1 PRPARAGT
9 QCSIGMGVGWR
20 LRECPPAPE
29 QEEARVRR
37 RRRSEEEEEE
47 EEEERERERESGAWS
62 EKAAGPTRDA
72 GKNTHGLLGP
82 RAGRARHL
90 EARAAA
96 ADRSR
101 GVTPAEKKKKDN
113 SAENLTFS
121 FPLLAW
127 AA

>member
-37 RRRSEEEEEE
+37 RRRSEEEEE
-47 EEEERERERESGAWS
+47 RESGAWS

-96 ADRSR
+96 ADRVGGGREER
-101 GVTPAEKKKKDN
+101 GGEGEGEVTLHPA
-113 SAENLTFS
+113 
-121 FPLLAW
+121 P
-127 AA
+127 